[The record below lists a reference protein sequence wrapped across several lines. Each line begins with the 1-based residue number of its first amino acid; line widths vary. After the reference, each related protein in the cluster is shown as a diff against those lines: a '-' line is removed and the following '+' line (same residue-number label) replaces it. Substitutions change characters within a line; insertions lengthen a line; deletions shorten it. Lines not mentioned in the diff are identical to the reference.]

1 MIECLF
7 GSRGSRFHHENQD
20 AFGLKSCSADTVFLG
35 VSDGAGSASDSALGS
50 TLSVES
56 AVSSADLGL
65 LPAFQA
71 ASDVLSGDRNK
82 ACTLSLVIW
91 SNDSL
96 SIGVVGDSPVVALID
111 GTWHLFTEPPS
122 SEFINETRFL
132 TSSNNHPLC
141 FEASGNVEAV
151 FVFSDGLS
159 SLLLSE
165 NHPYDPALN
174 GILSRAKAGSLDI
187 DSLLA
192 WLDQE
197 HTLADDV
204 TLIVAYAGE

>member
-1 MIECLF
+1 MIECLY
-7 GSRGSRFHHENQD
+7 GSRGSRFHDENQD

-35 VSDGAGSASDSALGS
+35 VSDGAGSASDSAAGS
-50 TLSVES
+50 TLSIEHS
-56 AVSSADLGL
+56 IASADQGL
-65 LPAFQA
+65 LYAFQS
-71 ASDVLSGDRNK
+71 ASEALLGDKSK

-91 SNDSL
+91 SNDAL

-111 GTWHLFTEPPS
+111 GVWHLFTEPPS

-132 TSSNNHPLC
+132 TSSNNNPLC
-141 FEASGNVEAV
+141 FEVSGNIEAV

-159 SLLLSE
+159 SLLLAG
-165 NHPYDPALN
+165 NRPHDPALN
-174 GILSRAKAGSLDI
+174 GVLSRAKSNSLDVNNM
-187 DSLLA
+187 LA

-197 HTLADDV
+197 HTLADDA